1 MWVIHIHK
9 KIPKQQSY
17 EQSKKKKISLGPF
30 FLSGFV
36 FLASSKKYTFNQ
48 ICAYIWTPVLVLSSE
63 NLSYALETEG
73 TCTEEVRKASEDIN
87 D

>member
-1 MWVIHIHK
+1 MWVIHVN

-17 EQSKKKKISLGPF
+17 EQSKKKKISSAPF

-36 FLASSKKYTFNQ
+36 FLTSSKKYTSSNQ
-48 ICAYIWTPVLVLSSE
+48 MCAYIWTPVLVLSSE

-73 TCTEEVRKASEDIN
+73 TYTEEVRKASEGIN